1 MWRRISVGVALTPL
15 ALVLSLSVF
24 SSWGSTARAQQ
35 PAADDGPSYVNGMNL
50 VRPTSYREWMFLSSS
65 LGLTYQP
72 PGAAVT
78 SPAPPVFQ
86 NVFVNPSSYRSF
98 MQTGKWPDKTI
109 FVLEFRQSAAAASVN
124 KDGRFQAGFAGFEA
138 EVKDARFPG
147 GWAFFGFGPPGPPN
161 EGVAPLS
168 AERAAPCVECH
179 TQHTAVE
186 RTFVQFYPTLL
197 EVARRLGTVKTNYT
211 DP

>member
-1 MWRRISVGVALTPL
+1 MSRKISAGVALTAL
-15 ALVLSLSVF
+15 ALSLSLG
-24 SSWGSTARAQQ
+24 WAARAQQ
-35 PAADDGPSYVNGMNL
+35 PAGDDGPRYSSGTNL
-50 VRPTSYREWMFLSSS
+50 IRPANYREWMFLSSS

-72 PGAAVT
+72 PGASAT
-78 SPAPPVFQ
+78 SPAPPTFG

-109 FVLEFRQSAAAASVN
+109 FVLEFRQSGTEASVN
-124 KDGRFQAGFAGFEA
+124 KDGRFQTSFAGIEA
-138 EVKDARFPG
+138 EVKDARFPD
-147 GWAFFGFGPPGPPN
+147 GWAFFGFGPPGSSS

-186 RTFVQFYPTLL
+186 RTFVQFYPTLF
-197 EVARRLGTVKTNYT
+197 EVARRLGTVKPSYT
-211 DP
+211 EP